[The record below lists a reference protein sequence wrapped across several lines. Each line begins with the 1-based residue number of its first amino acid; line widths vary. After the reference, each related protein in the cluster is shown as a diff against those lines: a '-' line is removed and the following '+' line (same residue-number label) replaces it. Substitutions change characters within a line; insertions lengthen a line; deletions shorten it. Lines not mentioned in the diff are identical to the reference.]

1 MMDRDDARRRAQTLA
16 RHNQVEAAI
25 GEYLRLLK
33 ANPGDQAAANELGD
47 LYVRAGRADLA
58 AERYLEVARALH
70 REGFFSRA
78 SGFYRK
84 ILKLQPQNAPVL
96 VALGQALQSQRLL
109 VEARKAFDEARAV
122 VAAAGDAANAAAIT
136 AHLAA
141 LERMA
146 APPRPAQPPPAMAEP
161 APDPR
166 RDLLRAVADLADR
179 PMEADQAGAGVDGWF
194 GNDGASPSTATPS
207 PSPDVAIDVVAL
219 PPTPGPAPPLL
230 EGATPSAPSRRSRS
244 GPGTDTAGAPMPP
257 AAGPTT
263 DRVGRPFDVAQ
274 GGPEHVEAPLPT
286 GEGSPDDAEVQLG
299 LARAFLEALLPDE
312 AEALLVPLTA
322 DHARRVR
329 AAAMLAEALDA
340 QDRSAEAVEWLERV
354 VQAPEVTDR
363 DRLDAMRR
371 LGALLERVGEPDRAL
386 AVWLELQAGQPDD
399 AEAAA
404 GVARLMNVAGRG
416 GDPSTP

>member
-122 VAAAGDAANAAAIT
+122 VAAAGDATNAAAIT

-141 LERMA
+141 LERVA
-146 APPRPAQPPPAMAEP
+146 APPRPAQSPPAMAEP

-179 PMEADQAGAGVDGWF
+179 PVEADRADAGGDEWA
-194 GNDGASPSTATPS
+194 
-207 PSPDVAIDVVAL
+207 
-219 PPTPGPAPPLL
+219 
-230 EGATPSAPSRRSRS
+230 R
-244 GPGTDTAGAPMPP
+244 
-257 AAGPTT
+257 
-263 DRVGRPFDVAQ
+263 GRPEQ
-274 GGPEHVEAPLPT
+274 VEAPPPT
-286 GEGSPDDAEVQLG
+286 SEGSPEDAEVQLG

-312 AEALLVPLTA
+312 AEALLLPLTA

-340 QDRSAEAVEWLERV
+340 QDRPGEAVEWLERV
-354 VQAPEVTDR
+354 VQAPEVNDR

-371 LGALLERVGEPDRAL
+371 LGALLERIGEPDRAL

-404 GVARLMNVAGRG
+404 GIARLMNVAGRG